1 MEIQSHDESKEIMEN
16 FDLISVLIDNCNTS
30 RITLF
35 KLAINEIQKIQ
46 NKVDKI
52 KNRARNIYTNNE
64 ISKEDAHQIRYYEDL
79 EFILENLNKIY
90 ANKDFESSMTKNKRL
105 LYEREN
111 HLIEMCCKTNV

>member
-16 FDLISVLIDNCNTS
+16 FDLISVHIDNCNSS
-30 RITLF
+30 RIILF

-52 KNRARNIYTNNE
+52 KNRARNKYPNNE
-64 ISKEDAHQIRYYEDL
+64 ISKEDAHEIRYYEDL
-79 EFILENLNKIY
+79 EFILENLNKIN

-105 LYEREN
+105 LYERETR
-111 HLIEMCCKTNV
+111 LIAMCQLNNI